1 MSITA
6 SELRSNIYR
15 LIDQVLETGVPLEI
29 SRKGRIVKL
38 VPGEQRSKLS
48 RLVQRTSYIDA
59 DPDDL
64 VHLDW
69 SGEWKP

>member
-1 MSITA
+1 MAISAT
-6 SELRSNIYR
+6 ELRSNLYR
-15 LIDQVLETGVPLEI
+15 LLDQVLASGEPLTVE
-29 SRKGRIVKL
+29 RGGRRLRIV
-38 VPGEQRSKLS
+38 VEERPSKLS
-48 RLVQRTSYIDA
+48 RLVRRDSVIVG